1 MKKVININF
10 QGRVIP
16 IEETAYDIL
25 KQYIESL
32 RRYFAGEEGRDE
44 IINDIEGRIAE
55 LFNENLKKGSTCIT
69 DTDVTDIINSI
80 GRPED
85 FEGEEAK
92 VQSQLGAEEQ
102 KSNAGYSEEQA
113 RSEQP
118 RQRLYRDEADKILGG
133 VCAGIANY
141 LRIDPAIV
149 RILFAIITFGG
160 FGTGF
165 LVYVLLWMILPSRS
179 LERSSIRK
187 RLFRNPE
194 EKVVAGV
201 ASGIAAYFNIAVW
214 IPRLIFAFPLVAAV
228 IISVF
233 RSIFWDFDQGPSI
246 IFGSFGSSLFIIY
259 VILWAVIPEA
269 KSASEKLEMRGEK
282 VDLNS
287 IKNTI
292 QEDLEHFKSKAEKW
306 GSEFSQK
313 AQQWGK
319 EVGDTFGQK
328 GKQFGTEVSA
338 AAQRSGSRLWHAIGI
353 VFKAFFLFIA
363 GIIAFALLIGLVG
376 LLAGGVNFF
385 PLKNF
390 LLDGFWQNSL
400 AWATLILFL
409 GVPVV
414 ALITWLV
421 RRMIRVKSKSPY
433 LGYTFASLW
442 IIGLVSALMLAASI
456 ARSYSAKTGIE
467 EKVNITQPS
476 KNKLFVSV
484 ANDKINYYD
493 VNWMGIHH
501 SDWYDN
507 DALFYGISEDS
518 VLVRTVQVRIVKSN
532 DADYHVQLVKLS
544 HGKTPAI
551 ARNNAQR
558 INFTVQQQDSVLV
571 LPDGFVLTTDM
582 KYHNQQAVVIIEV
595 PVGKKIELDRRVKD
609 YKWFNIE
616 FRYRH
621 NRGWN
626 VDWEDNW
633 NESYDWKDNVEY
645 VMTEKGLHSTKPTE
659 EDKSSEDDARRQLE
673 EINRQRKELD
683 EKQKELQKSITP
695 DSTRYHYQPDTS
707 AAPAKKSK
715 ANQLVSERNREESS
729 IADFVPGP
737 AGLLLTRL
745 PI

>member
-102 KSNAGYSEEQA
+102 QSQAGYGEEQA
-113 RSEQP
+113 QSEQP

-165 LVYVLLWMILPSRS
+165 LVYILLWMILPSRS

-328 GKQFGTEVSA
+328 GRQFGTEVSA

-390 LLDGFWQNSL
+390 LLDGFWQNGL

-501 SDWYDN
+501 GDWYDN

-532 DADYHVQLVKLS
+532 DADYHVQLVKFS

-633 NESYDWKDNVEY
+633 NENYDWKDNVEY
-645 VMTEKGLHSTKPTE
+645 VMTEKGLHSTRQTD
-659 EDKSSEDDARRQLE
+659 EDNSSEDEARRQLE

-695 DSTRYHYQPDTS
+695 DSTHYHYQPDTP
-707 AAPAKKSK
+707 AAPPKKPK
-715 ANQLVSERNREESS
+715 ASQLVSERNREEGS